1 MQNYENLD
9 LKKTVETT
17 FERAKGWLRAKY
29 PSAVNSKS
37 NFEIDVRYPGESIP
51 TTGAN
56 ILIETAWTPM
66 SSKIHFDKAPSLI
79 LFRRGNNEVFMKK
92 NIYKTNAGVEEKS
105 YILGIHS
112 GSGANY
118 RMVETP
124 DGTVRGVGNS
134 NLLFA
139 VHQDK
144 DFGQYISFVL
154 KGQQNSIPPNA
165 IQWKLNDIMIRSR
178 EG

>member
-51 TTGAN
+51 TTGEN

-66 SSKIHFDKAPSLI
+66 SSKINFDKAPSLI

-92 NIYKTNAGVEEKS
+92 IFIKQMPALKKNPIFWVS
-105 YILGIHS
+105 I
-112 GSGANY
+112 
-118 RMVETP
+118 R
-124 DGTVRGVGNS
+124 VRGQIIVWLKHRTERLEGSEIPIYYLPFIKIRTSGNIF
-134 NLLFA
+134 LL
-139 VHQDK
+139 
-144 DFGQYISFVL
+144 S
-154 KGQQNSIPPNA
+154 
-165 IQWKLNDIMIRSR
+165 
-178 EG
+178 